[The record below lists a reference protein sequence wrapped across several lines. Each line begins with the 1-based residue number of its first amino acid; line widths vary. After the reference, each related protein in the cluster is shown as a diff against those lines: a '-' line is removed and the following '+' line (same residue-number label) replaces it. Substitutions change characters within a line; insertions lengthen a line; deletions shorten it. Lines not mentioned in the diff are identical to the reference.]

1 MEASSSSQQDSYDY
15 EAKIASDGSLSVL
28 QKKLIKSGLQL
39 IRELQVIFS
48 TLAVGKKKYLDPSGV
63 LDAVVDDQGDK
74 VAIGDE
80 KDISEYN
87 RILLARI

>member
-1 MEASSSSQQDSYDY
+1 MNL
-15 EAKIASDGSLSVL
+15 KLL
-28 QKKLIKSGLQL
+28 KKKLIKSGLQL

>member
-1 MEASSSSQQDSYDY
+1 M
-15 EAKIASDGSLSVL
+15 
-28 QKKLIKSGLQL
+28 
-39 IRELQVIFS
+39 IFS

>member
-1 MEASSSSQQDSYDY
+1 MEASSSSQQDSHDY